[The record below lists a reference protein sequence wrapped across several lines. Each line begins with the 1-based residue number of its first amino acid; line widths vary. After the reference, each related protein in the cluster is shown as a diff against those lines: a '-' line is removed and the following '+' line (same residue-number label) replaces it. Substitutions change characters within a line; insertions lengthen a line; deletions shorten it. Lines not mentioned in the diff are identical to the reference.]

1 MSELPVQSSQEA
13 QSRLYQAELVQTVYE
28 LWAFECDR
36 SVARTMRRLPEVA
49 PGLER
54 YPSPEIVRY
63 WIKTRGW
70 DLKADEAIA
79 GIAPNLRARQLGRLF
94 VMGNAAIDTFAEVL
108 AGELDQQRTGA
119 LQARVMVASK
129 VVDLLG
135 IGTAAG
141 RGEAP
146 MISAVA
152 KDRGDVSGLTPVE
165 LARLQREA
173 LLERQGRK

>member
-1 MSELPVQSSQEA
+1 MDNRPVEWQEA
-13 QSRLYQAELVQTVYE
+13 PEVAPYPESVMQTVYE

-36 SVARTMRRLPEVA
+36 SVVRTLRRLPEVL
-49 PGLER
+49 PGEPR
-54 YPSPEIVRY
+54 YPTEDTVRKR
-63 WIKTRGW
+63 IRREGW
-70 DLKADEAIA
+70 DLRADEAIA

-108 AGELDQQRTGA
+108 AGEHDHQRQGP
-119 LQARVMVASK
+119 LQARVAVATK
-129 VVDLLG
+129 VVELLG
-135 IGTAAG
+135 LGTAVG

-146 MISAVA
+146 QIAA
-152 KDRGDVSGLTPVE
+152 LPKDRGDLSGLSPLE